1 MGGRQP
7 GKALTPPAEKT
18 IAGGENE
25 PDFLPETPQNTPL
38 NTTSLPEGATITDE
52 GEVLFKQTRE
62 LFKQIH
68 DHSGKVIGLMYK
80 GPRMQSFTTLSEAQ
94 VRSRH
99 NIYRSRADKEEV
111 SEAVSAGINIWQW
124 ALSLYGKGD
133 WVRKDNLETI
143 HEPEEA
149 VTP

>member
-1 MGGRQP
+1 M
-7 GKALTPPAEKT
+7 
-18 IAGGENE
+18 
-25 PDFLPETPQNTPL
+25 PQNAPE
-38 NTTSLPEGATITDE
+38 NAAALPEGATITEE

-68 DHSGKVIGLMYK
+68 DHAGKVIGLMYK

-94 VRSRH
+94 VRSRF
-99 NIYRSRADKEEV
+99 NIYRARADKEEV
-111 SEAVSAGINIWQW
+111 SEAVSAGLHIWQW
-124 ALSLYGKGD
+124 ALSLYGKED
-133 WVRKDNLETI
+133 HVRKDNLETI